1 MYKRQPSESETK
13 LATKKWKITVGKC
26 KLCNQVWCI
35 NDTWYTAK
43 QIFNKMAIFK
53 LACRLV
59 STWATWK
66 DKTFEPEPVGW
77 PVQAK
82 RRRRSALFY
91 EVDIMVTTVLSK
103 KKKIKKQGLVAHC

>member
-1 MYKRQPSESETK
+1 
-13 LATKKWKITVGKC
+13 
-26 KLCNQVWCI
+26 
-35 NDTWYTAK
+35 
-43 QIFNKMAIFK
+43 MAISK

-82 RRRRSALFY
+82 RRRRSALFLQRGHHGIHGFVKQN
-91 EVDIMVTTVLSK
+91 EDKKARTGCTPSVLVRVTLMSTS
-103 KKKIKKQGLVAHC
+103 